1 MKAIKAKVT
10 KSLQKG
16 SELVACDNSGA
27 KIIYVIAFKGRGSKG
42 VKGRKPSGGVG
53 DLITAAVRVGTP
65 EMRKKVVQAII
76 VRQRKEYRRSDG
88 MRVKFED
95 NAAVLLKDDKGN
107 PKGTLVKGPIAKE
120 VIGRWPAVGK
130 IAKSV
135 L

>member
-1 MKAIKAKVT
+1 MKALKGKVT
-10 KSLQKG
+10 KGLQKG
-16 SELVACDNSGA
+16 SELVAADNSGA
-27 KIIYVIAFKGRGSKG
+27 KIIYIISFRGEKT
-42 VKGRKPSGGVG
+42 VKGRKPYGGVG
-53 DLITAAVRVGTP
+53 DFITAAVRSGNP
-65 EMRKKVVQAII
+65 EMRKKVVNAVI

-95 NAAVLLKDDKGN
+95 NAAVVVKDDKGN

-120 VIGRWPAVGK
+120 VVGRWPAVAK